1 MNYLQDLN
9 LIMARQYT
17 TRYATNTSIKGL
29 NLSIIHQLQQL
40 YQELS
45 LESLRSRRWIRKLYL
60 FYEVYTK

>member
-17 TRYATNTSIKGL
+17 TRYTTNTSIKGL